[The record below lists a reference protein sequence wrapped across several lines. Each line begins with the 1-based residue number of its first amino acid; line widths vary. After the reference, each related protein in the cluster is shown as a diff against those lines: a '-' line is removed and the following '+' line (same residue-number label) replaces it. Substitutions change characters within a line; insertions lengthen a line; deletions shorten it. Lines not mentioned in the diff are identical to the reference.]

1 LFSGFNLLNYSHESR
16 FCDSRFSPRHAFA
29 PFDIRLS
36 DGRAWRIT
44 HPDFVMITGRGRVII
59 EGETNDVYAN
69 VSRMH
74 ITSVER
80 VRASA

>member
-1 LFSGFNLLNYSHESR
+1 MNPVDVIRDFLR
-16 FCDSRFSPRHAFA
+16 TTPFA

-36 DGRAWRIT
+36 DGRAWRVT

-59 EGETNDVYAN
+59 EGETDDVYAN
-69 VSRMH
+69 VSPMH

>member
-1 LFSGFNLLNYSHESR
+1 MNPVSVIRDFL
-16 FCDSRFSPRHAFA
+16 HAAPFA

-44 HPDFVMITGRGRVII
+44 HPDFVMISGRGRVII
-59 EGETNDVYAN
+59 EGETEDVYAN
-69 VSRMH
+69 VSPMH

>member
-1 LFSGFNLLNYSHESR
+1 MNPVDVIRDFLHTT
-16 FCDSRFSPRHAFA
+16 PFA

>member
-1 LFSGFNLLNYSHESR
+1 MNPISVIRDFL
-16 FCDSRFSPRHAFA
+16 HAAPFV

-36 DGRAWRIT
+36 DGRAWRIA
-44 HPDFVMITGRGRVII
+44 HPDLVTIPGRGRVIV
-59 EGETNDVYAN
+59 EGDTDDVYAN
-69 VSRMH
+69 VSPLH

>member
-1 LFSGFNLLNYSHESR
+1 MNPVSVIRDFL
-16 FCDSRFSPRHAFA
+16 HAAPFV

-36 DGRAWRIT
+36 DGRFWRIT

-59 EGETNDVYAN
+59 EGDTDDVYA
-69 VSRMH
+69 SLSPMH

-80 VRASA
+80 VQASA

>member
-1 LFSGFNLLNYSHESR
+1 MNPVAVIRDFI
-16 FCDSRFSPRHAFA
+16 DAAPFA

-36 DGRAWRIT
+36 DGRAWRIA
-44 HPDFVMITGRGRVII
+44 HPDLVTITGRGRVIV
-59 EGETNDVYAN
+59 EGDTDDVYAN
-69 VSRMH
+69 VSPMH